1 MLSNLV
7 PLTREI
13 EAENGAWYT
22 CRILPYRTK
31 DNRIE
36 GVVITFVDVTARKQA
51 EDALNAA
58 KSQAESANLGKSRFL
73 AAASHDLRQPLQTL
87 SLPARAVGDE
97 AQG

>member
-1 MLSNLV
+1 VLAKLV

-22 CRILPYRTK
+22 CRVLPYRTK

-51 EDALNAA
+51 EDALNVA
-58 KSQAESANLGKSRFL
+58 KLQAESAKELNRSRGRT
-73 AAASHDLRQPLQTL
+73 LRGM
-87 SLPARAVGDE
+87 ARPVACSAG
-97 AQG
+97 G